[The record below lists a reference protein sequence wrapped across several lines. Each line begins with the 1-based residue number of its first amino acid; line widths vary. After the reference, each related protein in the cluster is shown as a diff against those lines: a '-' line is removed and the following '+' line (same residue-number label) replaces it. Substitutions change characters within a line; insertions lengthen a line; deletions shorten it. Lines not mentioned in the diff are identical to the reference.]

1 MKIQMKRISST
12 LWIICVLLLHTS
24 LHAAPR
30 KLSIKLRGVYDSK
43 ITLTPFDGLRFATPL
58 TVVPDVKNGGEAQ
71 FSIPESLLPGEFLI
85 RFDYRAKETDT
96 PYPAELQLYLNR
108 EDIRVNAHPLY
119 LRGDSLRLDGDR
131 ENKAWFAFMSKSEQQ
146 RQPIGLLHQLLEQY
160 DRPGSPVWMQ
170 AQQAYEERRV
180 EYNRWISSQINA
192 QKDLYV
198 SHLYNFQYI
207 KAENWKVT
215 PAARAEALARN
226 WFKDINLNDT
236 LILRSRQM
244 NELMN
249 GFVGLYGTR
258 ATTEALRDSFF
269 TEAGKVAIGAASA
282 GHPRVYGWMVDY
294 FYNGYETYNIMLGM
308 KMLEKHLNNPDCLT
322 SKRQAIT
329 KRLEGIKTLV
339 PGVKVNNVMVHN
351 VYDQEETIDM
361 SRCIKKYRLLVFYD
375 SECDHCHAL
384 LAALRSWYAVSAN
397 SAKLEV
403 VSVGVNHTREAW
415 EPAFTANAFP
425 WTDRYA
431 PGGINSKAASDY
443 YVLSAPNMF
452 LMDKNGNLVGSPMTI
467 EEMETMLSK

>member
-1 MKIQMKRISST
+1 MKILRRISST

-43 ITLTPFDGLRFATPL
+43 ITLTPFDGLGMSVPL
-58 TVVPDVKNGGEAQ
+58 TIVPDVKNGSEVQ
-71 FSIPESLLPGEFLI
+71 LSIPESLLPGEFLVK
-85 RFDYRAKETDT
+85 FDSRAKETDT
-96 PYPAELQLYLNR
+96 PYLSELKLFLNR
-108 EDIRVNAHPLY
+108 EDICVNANPLF
-119 LRGDSLRLDGDR
+119 LFADSLQFTGDR
-131 ENKAWFAFMSKSEQQ
+131 ENKAWFAFSRKSEQQ
-146 RQPIGLLHQLLEQY
+146 RKQIGLLRKLLEQY
-160 DRPGSPVWMQ
+160 DRPESLVLKQ
-170 AQQAYEERRV
+170 VKKEYEERRV
-180 EYNRWISSQINA
+180 DYNRWIDSQIST
-192 QKDLYV
+192 QKDLFV
-198 SHLYNFQYI
+198 SHLYGFHYL
-207 KAENWKVT
+207 KAENWSASSAV
-215 PAARAEALARN
+215 RMDSLARN
-226 WFKDINLNDT
+226 WFKDINLKDT
-236 LILRSRQM
+236 LILRSQQIT
-244 NELMN
+244 ELMD
-249 GFVGLYGTR
+249 GFIGLYGSR
-258 ATTEALRDSFF
+258 STTEALRDSLF

-294 FYNGYETYNIMLGM
+294 FYSGYETYNIVQGM

-397 SAKLEV
+397 SAQLEV

-467 EEMETMLSK
+467 EEMETMLGK